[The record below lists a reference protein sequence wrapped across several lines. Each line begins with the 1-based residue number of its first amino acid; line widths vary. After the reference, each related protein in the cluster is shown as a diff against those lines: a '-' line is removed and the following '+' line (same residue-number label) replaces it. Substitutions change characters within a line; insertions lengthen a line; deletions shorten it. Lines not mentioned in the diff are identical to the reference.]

1 MPELAFD
8 PTSNLTEEILS
19 FVIDYEDVF
28 NLQNLYEMGR
38 QWFEENEFTSTDTDD
53 GEIETL
59 YHHKVNEGGSVEHRI
74 WWRATRSPDN
84 PYFKYF
90 LKVDFRTI
98 NMSTVQVNQGG
109 EQVEANKGDVIISVS
124 AYLLLDAN
132 GQWQNSTFGRWFH
145 DYFRKRMYRKR
156 IEDQRLILW
165 QLAKDFQ
172 GELKQFLELKHPQ
185 PRQEQFHPRHK
196 V

>member
-8 PTSNLTEEILS
+8 PTSKLTEEVLS
-19 FVIDYEDVF
+19 FEIEYEDVF
-28 NLQNLYEMGR
+28 NLQRLYETGR
-38 QWFEENEFTSTDTDD
+38 QWIEDNEFTSTDSDD

-59 YHHKVNEGGSVEHRI
+59 YHHKVDESGSVEHRI

-98 NMSTVQVNQGG
+98 NMSTVQVTKEG

-124 AYLLLDAN
+124 TYLLLDAN
-132 GQWQNSTFGRWFH
+132 DNWEGSTFGQWFH
-145 DYFRKRMYRKR
+145 DYFRTRMYQER
-156 IEDQRLILW
+156 IDEQRLQLW
-165 QLAKDFQ
+165 RLAKDFQ